1 MSPPSRN
8 RTAVELIEY
17 TIRDAEYMASLV
29 IAFLEGLGM
38 LPPRRQRR
46 PNPVGLPAEFLS
58 ELAAVL
64 RIAAWERAGFRDSLC
79 RGLPPADEALDDLFR
94 RYVPGAGPGQP
105 ERRSSTLAM
114 DVFKISLGRLA
125 WEARATLRA
134 DVVLGKPADDLL
146 LESLADFLWEHRRVG
161 RPEE

>member
-1 MSPPSRN
+1 MSPPARN

-38 LPPRRQRR
+38 LPPRGQRR
-46 PNPVGLPAEFLS
+46 PNPVGLPAEFLL

-64 RIAAWERAGFRDSLC
+64 RIAAWERAGLRDSLC
-79 RGLPPADEALDDLFR
+79 RGLPPAEEALDDLFR
-94 RYVPGAGPGQP
+94 RYVPVAGLEQP

-114 DVFKISLGRLA
+114 DVFKISLSRLA
-125 WEARATLRA
+125 WEARGALRT
-134 DVVLGKPADDLL
+134 DVVLDRPADDLL
-146 LESLADFLWEHRRVG
+146 LESMADFLWEHRRACRGV
-161 RPEE
+161 E